1 MAASRARWPVTAS
14 RTGRGGKA
22 EPALLKWRT
31 LATPGVSDLSDATSS
46 FMTASSYA
54 RGASSRDSPIRIATR
69 RGGSGSFRRDP
80 SDPRPRGPAAPS
92 APSPPSASDEMDVRV
107 KHRLARAGAV
117 ILQDV
122 VLVQLER
129 DSDALDERENLGQLR
144 AVEVVQVRR
153 VPAREEDAVA
163 GGARLADAQDADR
176 ARTLRHERQPRR
188 AGGRLAEQATAV
200 GADVRLPGAPAA
212 LDQRAHRGDDAI
224 GRRRRASPVVE
235 DASAHVIG
243 GAACRAA
250 TDGDV
255 PSVRRPREMRVQP
268 ADEPGGVERGIEVEA
283 EDPKGRRRGSV
294 VDGDELA
301 PRARR
306 ER

>member
-1 MAASRARWPVTAS
+1 MAASRARWLVTAA
-14 RTGRGGKA
+14 GAGGGAKA
-22 EPALLKWRT
+22 EPALWKWRT
-31 LATPGVSDLSDATSS
+31 LATPGGSDLSDATSS

-117 ILQDV
+117 VLQDV
-122 VLVQLER
+122 VPVQLER
-129 DSDALDERENLGQLR
+129 DSDALDERENLGELR

-163 GGARLADAQDADR
+163 GGARLSDAQDADR

-188 AGGRLAEQATAV
+188 AGRRLAEQATPV
-200 GADVRLPGAPAA
+200 GADVRC
-212 LDQRAHRGDDAI
+212 RG
-224 GRRRRASPVVE
+224 
-235 DASAHVIG
+235 
-243 GAACRAA
+243 
-250 TDGDV
+250 
-255 PSVRRPREMRVQP
+255 RRPRSISAHTAAMTRS
-268 ADEPGGVERGIEVEA
+268 AAG
-283 EDPKGRRRGSV
+283 
-294 VDGDELA
+294 
-301 PRARR
+301 
-306 ER
+306 